1 MQPFY
6 TIVGASAVGVVLLVA
21 LIATRSRRRAKAA
34 ATSMHEALERAQQ
47 AESDIAQLRLAKF
60 EMERRLGIEEQK
72 SARIPDMEKALT
84 AAAARIDASRQ
95 ATVAAESA
103 TAVSNEAVKRLED
116 SLKEASQRLLAAER
130 TQNDLQGRVDALRD
144 EKAQMEQVLT
154 AKAEAADHVEMVA
167 AELRQRLA
175 AAEQARDLAAAH
187 VEEAAR
193 EKADLEGHLSAAEAQ
208 LTEKMQ
214 RIEALAEELHQASA
228 QLEATREAKAIA
240 EGSTAAAREAAG
252 LADALHAETR
262 QRLAAAEQ
270 ARDQASARL
279 AAAIEERSAH
289 EIAAAR
295 AGAQVLEK
303 TERTEA
309 LSEEL
314 RQVNALLESA
324 RVEANDQRARLA
336 ATIEE
341 KSAHEIAA
349 ARAGAQALE
358 KTGRAEALSEELR
371 QVNALLESARTEAS
385 DQRARLA
392 AAIEEKTAHEIAAAR
407 AGAQVLERTER
418 TEALSEELHQ
428 VNALLES
435 ARSEAS
441 EQRARLAALA
451 EGLDQERKHGAEKLA
466 MLSEMRERM
475 TLEFRQLAEDVM
487 RRHSENIASQNRAQ
501 VEMVLTPLRER
512 LAEFQQGLASAH
524 EESRQER
531 VALAEQIQQLTDSS
545 AHMTAETQQLTLALK
560 GKAKGLGTWG
570 EMLLTS
576 ILERSGLTAGE
587 DYAFRECYS
596 EDGSERLRPDVIIN
610 LPGDERIVIDSK
622 VPLTAFE
629 AYVNAENDAESEAA
643 LANHAA
649 MVRRHITM
657 LAGRDHR
664 SAAEKGRG
672 FAVMFVPVEG
682 ALAAALRRD
691 PELTALAVDGHVAL
705 ATPATL
711 MMALRAVANVWQV
724 ERRNR
729 RAEEIAGRAGKL
741 YDTFAGYL
749 GDMELLG
756 DYLLRA
762 RHAYEEAL
770 NKLSSGRDNLMNQVE
785 QLKEMGAKTKTI
797 LPVLSGQQ
805 AADEPPAPPDAESP
819 MA

>member
-279 AAAIEERSAH
+279 AAAIEER
-289 EIAAAR
+289 
-295 AGAQVLEK
+295 
-303 TERTEA
+303 
-309 LSEEL
+309 
-314 RQVNALLESA
+314 
-324 RVEANDQRARLA
+324 
-336 ATIEE
+336 
-341 KSAHEIAA
+341 SAHEIAA